1 VNYLLRDVSYEVK
14 KIKTTKG
21 ASGKQ
26 CADIA
31 CVEKKRKK
39 KENLAMDVW
48 QSK

>member
-1 VNYLLRDVSYEVK
+1 MNHLLRDVSYEVK

-26 CADIA
+26 YADIA
-31 CVEKKRKK
+31 CVEKRKK

-48 QSK
+48 PSK